1 MSLENNEAPAVVKH
15 CQPVV
20 NIIRGELVAVQDKY
34 KLEDTEKYQFGRS
47 RIRGTFST
55 PIFADFADYIKSS
68 ATPVDAKPSDTETE
82 VVDSVPVFVSRDNVK
97 AVAVLNYNQAGFD
110 QGHCDHIATLQLDP
124 TVAWKKINE
133 LKGQKLNQK
142 AFATTLE
149 DWASVFRATTETG
162 VLIPINEAIHAV
174 RNMKID
180 STAKSESSVSNVSES
195 RSTLE
200 RIEAETTAGK
210 LPAYFEIDDTAYI
223 GLDVKF
229 IKLRLIVNANDGNPV
244 FQLQIVKEELLTN
257 EIIQEFKEKVAE
269 LLPDQQVLIG
279 TFQA

>member
-1 MSLENNEAPAVVKH
+1 MSLENNEVSAVVEH
-15 CQPVV
+15 CCPVNDV
-20 NIIRGELVAVQDKY
+20 APGDLVAVHQNFKII
-34 KLEDTEKYQFGRS
+34 DTEQYQVGRN
-47 RIRGTFST
+47 RIRGTFKT
-55 PIFADFADYIKSS
+55 PIFADFAQYIGE
-68 ATPVDAKPSDTETE
+68 APTTGT
-82 VVDSVPVFVSRDNVK
+82 VPVFVSRDDVK
-97 AVAVLNYNQAGFD
+97 AVAVLNYVEKGFN

-149 DWASVFRATTETG
+149 DWASVFRATSETG
-162 VLIPINEAIHAV
+162 ELININEAIHAV
-174 RNMKID
+174 RNMKVD
-180 STAKSESSVSNVSES
+180 ASVKSETSVSNLNES

-200 RIEAETTAGK
+200 RVEAETTAGK

-229 IKLRLIVNANDGNPV
+229 IKLRLIVNAGEGNPI
-244 FQLQIVKEELLTN
+244 FQLQIVKEEILLN
-257 EIIQEFKEKVAE
+257 EIIQEFKAKVKD
-269 LLPDQQVLIG
+269 LLPEHQVLIG